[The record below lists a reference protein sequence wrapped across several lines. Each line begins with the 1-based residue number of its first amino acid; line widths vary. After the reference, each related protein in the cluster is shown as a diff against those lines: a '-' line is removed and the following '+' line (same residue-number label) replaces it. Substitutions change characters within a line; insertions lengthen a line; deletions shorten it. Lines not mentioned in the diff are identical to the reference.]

1 MVGERERATGVEADH
16 LEDAVAAIEAVVRQW
31 EDGFPGGRHRSID
44 ACQFSYSHGATLV
57 HATARPRVNRRLKPT
72 GHVDGRTGARI
83 VGTRYVRAHND
94 RGDSSISGMNRPV
107 SQGRHRIAQDGL
119 NQID

>member
-31 EDGFPGGRHRSID
+31 EDRFPGGRHRSID

-57 HATARPRVNRRLKPT
+57 HAAARPRGNRRLKPT
-72 GHVDGRTGARI
+72 VTWTGELAHASLELGMFARSMTG
-83 VGTRYVRAHND
+83 GTPRFQV
-94 RGDSSISGMNRPV
+94 
-107 SQGRHRIAQDGL
+107 
-119 NQID
+119 